1 MSQVILRL
9 SLDSNAIGPFS
20 LYTGSTETTPIETE
34 ITRDQLVA
42 GIVVDL
48 PAASTGTTYLLIFQN
63 NEPGCDNNIV
73 QKQVTIYG
81 PEVSPSPTPSVTP
94 TLTPTPSLSAT
105 PGGSPSP
112 TPTHTPT
119 PSLSAIPGG
128 SPSPTPTHTPTP
140 TQTPPNLEYAYL
152 FIEPQI
158 NSGDIGSYMYS
169 NYPATNFFGFSNLSS
184 PDFES
189 ESQFEEDMNLY
200 IDYVGWTN
208 STMPAIRTQYV
219 PQTTGGVDSFGN
231 LIIEFN
237 FTTHEVPA
245 GTVEGSAWYT
255 WIIPTSATN
264 GGIQTIIDLGTNG
277 TPNTLTQIFTD
288 YSLYQYEFSY
298 TGTNIP
304 SGNYRV
310 YSSFVDPAFYI
321 NNSQNIYFKGGG
333 VT

>member
-20 LYTGSTETTPIETE
+20 LFTGSTETTPIESG

-63 NEPGCDNNIV
+63 NEPGCDDNIV

-94 TLTPTPSLSAT
+94 SLTATPSISAT
-105 PGGSPSP
+105 
-112 TPTHTPT
+112 
-119 PSLSAIPGG
+119 PGG

-169 NYPATNFFGFSNLSS
+169 NYPGTNFFGFSNLSS
-184 PDFES
+184 PNFDS
-189 ESQFEEDMNLY
+189 QAQFEEDMNLY

-277 TPNTLTQIFTD
+277 TPNTFTQIFTD

-298 TGTNIP
+298 TGSNIP

-321 NNSQNIYFKGGG
+321 NNSQNIYFKGGE